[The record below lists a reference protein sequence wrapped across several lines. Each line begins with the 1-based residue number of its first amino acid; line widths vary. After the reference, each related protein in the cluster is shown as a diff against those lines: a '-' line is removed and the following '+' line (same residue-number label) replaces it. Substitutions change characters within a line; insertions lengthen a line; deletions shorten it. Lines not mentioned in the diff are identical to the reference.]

1 MTLGDK
7 GADMPRARQRKQTK
21 RNPAEQALQDGFAL
35 IRESPLFSLMD
46 EGGGLEFVRTADN
59 RELAA
64 SPAVV
69 DYDGSNGDTWSWRCT
84 AAIRVNK
91 SLRLDPAEWA
101 WVIAHCKLHL
111 AFGHFDA
118 EKMPGFT
125 DAEGQWQVHCDPALW
140 NLACDLAIAKFL
152 ADIKFGRPLCPDPT
166 DIVRTQLADERKI
179 YEYLRENPALVS
191 PSGELGRISWG
202 TAGQPGLM
210 DMRGLD
216 KPQFYDASK
225 GQRNRFALRFAHA
238 LAHSVSAAV
247 SEAGGRDP
255 ATLEKKTPAQKA
267 AQWFINHY
275 PLLGGL
281 AAGFRLREDFAT
293 CAREDV
299 SIAAVD
305 VDQALIL
312 VNPACGLTEAELRFV
327 LAHEYLHAGL
337 QHHLRR
343 RGRDHYLWNVACDYV
358 INGWLVEMQVGDM
371 PSRGLLYDP
380 ALKDRSAE
388 QIYDTIAKDLRRLA
402 KLSTFRG
409 CGKGDILGEGWRQGG
424 PAVTLDDF
432 YRGALQNGLE
442 YHSSSDRGLVPAGLA
457 QEIRALA
464 MPPIPWD
471 VQLAEWFDLH
481 FAPLE
486 KRRSYARP
494 SRRQGSTP
502 DIPRPR
508 YCPAE
513 VPENSRTF
521 GCVVDTSGSMSAKLI
536 GHALGAIASF
546 AAAKEVPYARVVFCD
561 AQAYDAGW
569 IAPEDIAGR
578 IAVKGRGGTILQP
591 GVDLLEQAD
600 DFPKDGP
607 ILIIT
612 DGFIEDELR
621 IRRDHAFLLPQ
632 GRRLPF
638 RPGPRGEVFFFA
650 QERA

>member
-1 MTLGDK
+1 
-7 GADMPRARQRKQTK
+7 MPRARQRKQTK
-21 RNPAEQALQDGFAL
+21 LSPNEQALQEGFAL
-35 IRESPLFSLMD
+35 IRQNPLFSLMD
-46 EGGGLEFVRTADN
+46 EYDGLYRVQTVGKK
-59 RELAA
+59 ELAT

-69 DYDGSNGDTWSWRCT
+69 VYTHSTWGGWNS
-84 AAIRVNK
+84 IRVNK
-91 SLRLDPAEWA
+91 DQRLAPEEWA
-101 WVIAHCKLHL
+101 WVIAHCQLHL

-125 DAEGQWQVHCDPALW
+125 DAQGVWQVRCDLALW

-166 DIVRTQLADERKI
+166 EIVRTNLADERKI
-179 YEYLRENPALVS
+179 YRYLHENPALLTPGS
-191 PSGELGRISWG
+191 ELGRFVWG
-202 TAGQPGLM
+202 TAGPGRM
-210 DMRGLD
+210 DMSGLD
-216 KPQFYDASK
+216 KPQFYDTSK
-225 GQRNRFALRFAHA
+225 GQQNPFALRFAHA

-247 SEAGGRDP
+247 SEAGGCDP
-255 ATLEKKTPAQKA
+255 TTLKKKTRAQKA
-267 AQWFINHY
+267 AQWFISHY

-281 AAGFRLREDFAT
+281 AAGFRVCEDFAL

-305 VDQALIL
+305 VDQALIY

-343 RGRDHYLWNVACDYV
+343 QGRDHYLWNVACDYV
-358 INGWLVEMQVGDM
+358 INGWLVEMQVGEM
-371 PSRGLLYDP
+371 PGRGLLFDP
-380 ALKDRSAE
+380 ELKGQSAE

-402 KLSTFRG
+402 KLATFRG
-409 CGKGDILGEGWRQGG
+409 IGKGDILGEGWQRGG
-424 PAVTLDDF
+424 PAVSLDDF

-442 YHSSSDRGLVPAGLA
+442 YHSSTGRGLIPAGLV

-508 YCPAE
+508 YVSADL
-513 VPENSRTF
+513 PEHSRTF
-521 GCVVDTSGSMSAKLI
+521 GVVVDTSGSMNAKLI
-536 GHALGAIASF
+536 GYALGAIASF
-546 AAAKEVPYARVVFCD
+546 AVAKEAPFARVVFCD

-578 IAVKGRGGTILQP
+578 IAVKGRGGTVLQP
-591 GVDLLEQAD
+591 GVDLLEKAK

-621 IRRDHAFLLPQ
+621 IRRDHAFLLPR

-638 RPGPRGEVFFFA
+638 RPGPQGEVFYFG
-650 QERA
+650 QEGT